1 MYYQQRDCVQI
12 GWLKLNTS
20 DWQWPEA
27 REACEEDGGHL
38 AIPDTTHKIGA
49 MRQILKDNA
58 DILKRTVLKNQV
70 FVGLFYP
77 DRSRNLTTVLGT
89 VYGFLFVTPMIS

>member
-1 MYYQQRDCVQI
+1 LCAQV

-27 REACEEDGGHL
+27 RDACEEDGGHL
-38 AIPDTTHKIGA
+38 AIPDTTQKIGA
-49 MRQILKDNA
+49 MRQILKENV

-77 DRSRNLTTVLGT
+77 DSSRVLTTVLGR
-89 VYGFLFVTPMIS
+89 VYINNLNFSLAVS